1 MAISDMLCVHQE
13 LSWEHNEAF
22 FFLASLVIIVTLGIE
37 GNGVICLY
45 WILHQLLDLL

>member
-22 FFLASLVIIVTLGIE
+22 FLASLVIIVTLGIE
-37 GNGVICLY
+37 DNGVIYLY
-45 WILHQLLDLL
+45 CVLHYTVV